1 MVKPA
6 TLIRQYKKHS
16 SGFKDWDQASHADKW
31 LLFPENVG
39 PNLSIDEVSMSNGE
53 LYTLLTNKSGKGR
66 KGSLVASI
74 QGTRTR
80 DLVWVLLKLP
90 ARLRATILE
99 ISMDMAKNIE
109 SAVREVFFNAKIV
122 TDRLHYAIL
131 SYCSVV
137 LRNASRYYVSRSS
150 AGSTLLATSPN
161 SAMA

>member
-1 MVKPA
+1 
-6 TLIRQYKKHS
+6 
-16 SGFKDWDQASHADKW
+16 
-31 LLFPENVG
+31 
-39 PNLSIDEVSMSNGE
+39 MSNGE
-53 LYTLLTNKSGKGR
+53 LYKLLTNKSGKGR

-122 TDRLHYAIL
+122 TDRFH
-131 SYCSVV
+131 
-137 LRNASRYYVSRSS
+137 
-150 AGSTLLATSPN
+150 
-161 SAMA
+161 